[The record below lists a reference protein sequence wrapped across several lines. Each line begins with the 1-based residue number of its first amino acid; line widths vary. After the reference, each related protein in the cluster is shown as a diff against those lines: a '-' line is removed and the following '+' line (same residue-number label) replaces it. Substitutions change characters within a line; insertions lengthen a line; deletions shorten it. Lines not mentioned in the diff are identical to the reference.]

1 MKRLNDNEKLLT
13 VEELCQTL
21 HIGKSTAMKL
31 IKEKKVKAIKPGR
44 RWMIPNEA
52 VDLFIK
58 KEMDKE

>member
-1 MKRLNDNEKLLT
+1 MNDNEKLLT

-21 HIGKSTAMKL
+21 HIGKSTAMNL